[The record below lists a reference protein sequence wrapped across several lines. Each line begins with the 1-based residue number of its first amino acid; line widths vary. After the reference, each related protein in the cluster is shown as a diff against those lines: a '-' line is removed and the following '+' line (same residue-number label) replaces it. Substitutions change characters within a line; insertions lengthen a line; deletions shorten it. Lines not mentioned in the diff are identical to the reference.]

1 MSKIKKAEC
10 WVVIPAYNE
19 QGHVSKVIKDVMEL
33 KYNVVAIDDGSTDE
47 TFEQLCKHDIFAL
60 RHLVNLGKGVAT
72 RTGIE
77 FAIQQGAKYI
87 VLMDS
92 DGQHKAK
99 DLPRL
104 FKKLEKNDIV
114 FGNRKINGR
123 MPMRFRI
130 GNLGLSLLVWILF
143 GIKIRDTQSGFRAFR
158 AGKYEDIKWDSSR
171 YSMETEMITKVS
183 KHGLKYDCI
192 TIDTIYIDR
201 NKGTTVFDGLKIFY
215 DMLCWR
221 LAKK

>member
-1 MSKIKKAEC
+1 MAKMRKDAC

-19 QGHVSKVIKDVMEL
+19 QKRVGKVIKEVLAL
-33 KYNVVAIDDGSTDE
+33 KYNIVAVDDGSTDE
-47 TFEQLCKHDIFAL
+47 TFKELCKYNIFGL
-60 RHLVNLGKGVAT
+60 RHLVNIGKGAAT
-72 RTGIE
+72 KTGIE

-104 FKKLEKNDIV
+104 FKKLEKKDIV

-123 MPMRFRI
+123 MPLRFRI
-130 GNLGLSLLVWILF
+130 GNWGLSTLVWMLF
-143 GIKIRDTQSGFRAFR
+143 GIKVKDTQSGFRAFR
-158 AGKYEDIKWDSSR
+158 VDKYEEIKWDASR

-183 KHGLKYDCI
+183 KHKLKYDSI

-201 NKGTTVFDGLKIFY
+201 NKGTTVFDGFKIFY

-221 LAKK
+221 LARK